1 MVSAGSSPN
10 FAAFA
15 VVSASTM
22 DMAGA
27 DSSARKPALG
37 ALRVTEKWVSSMTL
51 KPSRASA
58 SPLMTLSAPAI
69 SSAISVF
76 CWASFN
82 SRSKLYCT
90 SDAVRGLPLEN
101 TTPSRSVKS

>member
-10 FAAFA
+10 FGALSM
-15 VVSASTM
+15 VSASTM

-27 DSSARKPALG
+27 DSSTRKPALG
-37 ALRVTEKWVSSMTL
+37 AERVTEKWVSSMTL
-51 KPSRASA
+51 KPSRDSA
-58 SPLMTLSAPAI
+58 SPLMTLSAPRI

-76 CWASFN
+76 CCASFR
-82 SRSKLYCT
+82 SRSKLNCT
-90 SDAVRGLPLEN
+90 SEAVRGLPLEN